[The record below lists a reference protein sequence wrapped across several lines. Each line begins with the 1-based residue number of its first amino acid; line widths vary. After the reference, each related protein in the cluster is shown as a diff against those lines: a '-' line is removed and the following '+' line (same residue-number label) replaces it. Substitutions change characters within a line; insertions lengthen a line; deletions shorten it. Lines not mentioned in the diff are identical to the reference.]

1 MRFELMYE
9 SFFKILE
16 GVPLTLEVVLIS
28 TFLGFGLA
36 IIVALMRIS
45 DNKFYSVPAYS
56 FIYVIRGTP
65 LLLQLYFVYYGI
77 SQFSFVRE
85 SFLWPILREPFWC
98 GIITLTIS
106 TGAYSAE
113 ILRGGIQSV
122 SQGYIESGKAL
133 GLGRVSLFFR
143 IVMPITIRQALPAYG
158 NELIL
163 MVKASSLIS
172 IVTLM
177 EITGIARTIISKT
190 YAPVEIFLVAGDG
203 TNSAIWM
210 WDDLSQGYGISDNEL
225 TFVAHLENFDNDN
238 LSSSQISF
246 TS

>member
-9 SFFKILE
+9 SFFKILK
-16 GVPLTLEVVLIS
+16 GVPLTLEVVFIS
-28 TFLGFGLA
+28 TLLGFGLA

-45 DNKFYSVPAYS
+45 DNKLYSVPAYS
-56 FIYVIRGTP
+56 FIYLIRGTP

-113 ILRGGIQSV
+113 IIRGGIQSV

-133 GLGRVSLFFR
+133 GLGRISLFFR

-190 YAPVEIFLVAGDG
+190 YAPVEIFLVAGSIYLFINFIITRLVKYAENRLSIRG
-203 TNSAIWM
+203 T
-210 WDDLSQGYGISDNEL
+210 
-225 TFVAHLENFDNDN
+225 
-238 LSSSQISF
+238 
-246 TS
+246 

>member
-85 SFLWPILREPFWC
+85 SILWPILREPFWC

-190 YAPVEIFLVAGDG
+190 YAPVEIFLVAGSIYLFINFVI
-203 TNSAIWM
+203 TRLVKYAENR
-210 WDDLSQGYGISDNEL
+210 LSIPS
-225 TFVAHLENFDNDN
+225 T
-238 LSSSQISF
+238 
-246 TS
+246 

>member
-65 LLLQLYFVYYGI
+65 LLLQLYFVYYGV

-190 YAPVEIFLVAGDG
+190 YAPVEIFLVAGSIYLFINFVI
-203 TNSAIWM
+203 TRLVKYAENR
-210 WDDLSQGYGISDNEL
+210 LSIPS
-225 TFVAHLENFDNDN
+225 T
-238 LSSSQISF
+238 
-246 TS
+246 

>member
-1 MRFELMYE
+1 MRFELMYD

-36 IIVALMRIS
+36 IVVALMRIS

-56 FIYVIRGTP
+56 FMYVIRGTP

-98 GIITLTIS
+98 GIITLTMS

-122 SQGYIESGKAL
+122 SQGYIESGRAL

-190 YAPVEIFLVAGDG
+190 YAPVEIFLVAGSIYLFINFVI
-203 TNSAIWM
+203 TRLVKYAENR
-210 WDDLSQGYGISDNEL
+210 LSIPS
-225 TFVAHLENFDNDN
+225 T
-238 LSSSQISF
+238 
-246 TS
+246 